1 MKTVTLPD
9 GRMVKGGWVAP
20 PNAKYGGTDFLNDEV
35 FSDVAKSGV
44 NLLFPYIDPVND
56 PEDFLKYAKLCK
68 KHGVYT
74 MVSDHRFADP
84 LSDEKQLIAA
94 IEYYK
99 NLGSVFG
106 ISVCDE
112 PGRTKFASLG
122 ECYNKYKPYLGDLK
136 FYINHMPMYAV
147 ASQINGGWWSG
158 KGTERES
165 TTEEYAEFIEDFLK
179 TVDIPVLSYDF
190 YPFRFEE
197 GVPDCRYFEQLTLCR
212 EKAEK
217 YGKAL
222 WNFTQLTS
230 WNKDYIRN
238 TEFFEIAY
246 LNNTSLACGVTGLQY
261 FCYWTPTDCGGESFL
276 SAMITRDGKRTKH
289 YAYVKK
295 LNEEISRVEKFFLEA
310 EHKGVIS
317 IGDGGC
323 PFPEKANIHSF
334 GRMLSADTCGAIIG
348 CFDYNGKEMY
358 YVVNGS
364 PVKTRTVE
372 LKFDGKVDADVY
384 EHGFLTNIDGES
396 ISLVLSGGEG
406 VLIILKG

>member
-1 MKTVTLPD
+1 MKTITLPD

-56 PEDFLKYAKLCK
+56 PDDFLKYAKLCK
-68 KHGVYT
+68 KYGVYT

-84 LSDEKQLIAA
+84 LSDKEQLIAA

-106 ISVCDE
+106 ISVFDE

-122 ECYNKYKPYLGDLK
+122 ECYEKYKPYLGELK

-158 KGTERES
+158 KGAERES
-165 TTEEYAEFIEDFLK
+165 TTEEYAEFIENFLK

-190 YPFRFEE
+190 YPFRYEE
-197 GVPDCRYFEQLTLCR
+197 GVLDCRYFEQLALCR

-217 YGKAL
+217 YDKAL

-230 WNKDYIRN
+230 WNKDHIRN
-238 TEFFEIAY
+238 TEYCEIAY

-276 SAMITRDGKRTKH
+276 SAMVTRDGKRTKH

-295 LNEEISRVEKFFLEA
+295 LNEELYRIEKFFLLA

-323 PFPEKANIHSF
+323 PFPEKANLHTF
-334 GRMLSADTCGAIIG
+334 GHILSADTCGAIIG
-348 CFDYNGKEMY
+348 CFDYNGNEMY

-372 LKFDGKVDADVY
+372 IKFDKKVDADVY
-384 EHGFLTNIDGES
+384 EHGFLTNIKDES